1 MPVVRSLRFWT
12 VLALC
17 ACVTT
22 VSRPG
27 QKTIRTV
34 TIERM
39 QVFDT
44 PTGNF
49 LESAANSLHWTTT
62 ETTVR
67 NELLFHEGDRLD
79 QALLD
84 ETERNLRAL
93 PILTGAWV
101 QVVGDSTDS
110 VDVVVRTRDKWSLGG
125 RVSYHQGG
133 GLSTMGMSLV
143 EGNMFGN
150 GQSVGVGYVYQEEDR
165 ASHGMSVELAD
176 RRLFSSRWG
185 ASLKHANGRNL
196 TITSLEVGR
205 PYYSDAATWAAGA
218 LFDVSRERL
227 RYYNSAVLVRD
238 SYRSQD
244 RQGAWAS
251 ISNGEALRLYTG
263 VGYLRA
269 RSDADPSFLQTL
281 DNVDMGTV
289 SFGLMRREYYKS
301 GYLNSLGMVEDV
313 PTGFHL
319 NVAAGYGR
327 NALRSDRPLVHL
339 RALWQH
345 ALHVGTR
352 YYVGYEVR
360 GSTFFQGRSS
370 TDSRVAAQLVQ
381 HVRLLPQHT
390 LVARLQTMLGSNW
403 SSSVQPS
410 VGSSGDLRGY
420 ANYTL
425 AGHRIATGNIEY
437 RFTPNV
443 TLWIFKLGGAI
454 FHDAGAAWEDGE
466 RWAGEHFRHTTGFG
480 LRIENTIRGGN
491 DLLRIDFP
499 FSHDGKRFTQVVISG
514 NQLLS
519 AFLDMPILDPLR
531 FD

>member
-1 MPVVRSLRFWT
+1 MPAVRSFGFLT
-12 VLALC
+12 VLVFC
-17 ACVTT
+17 AWATT
-22 VSRPG
+22 FSRPG
-27 QKTIRTV
+27 QTTIRTV
-34 TIERM
+34 MIERL

-67 NELLFHEGDRLD
+67 NELLFHEGDTLN

-93 PILTGAWV
+93 PFLTGAWI
-101 QVVGDSTDS
+101 QVMGDSTDS

-125 RVSYHQGG
+125 RVSYRQGG
-133 GLSTMGMSLV
+133 GLSMVGMSLV
-143 EGNMFGN
+143 EGNMFGK
-150 GQSVGVGYVYQEEDR
+150 GQSFGVGYLYQEEDR
-165 ASHGMSVELAD
+165 ASHGMSFELAD

-185 ASLKHANGRNL
+185 ASLRHANGRYL
-196 TITSLEVGR
+196 TITSFEVGR
-205 PYYSDAATWAAGA
+205 PFYSDAATWAAGG

-227 RYYNSAVLVRD
+227 RYYTDGVLARD

-244 RQGAWAS
+244 RQGAWAGV
-251 ISNGEALRLYTG
+251 SNGEALRLYAG
-263 VGYLRA
+263 AGYLRA
-269 RSDADPSFLQTL
+269 RSDADPSFLQTA
-281 DNVDMGTV
+281 DNIDIGTV
-289 SFGLMRREYYKS
+289 SLGLMRREYYES
-301 GYLNSLGMVEDV
+301 SYLNSLGMVEDV
-313 PTGFHL
+313 PAGFHL

-345 ALHVGTR
+345 AAHVGTR
-352 YYVGYEVR
+352 YYAGYEVR
-360 GSTFFQGRSS
+360 GSTFFQGRTA
-370 TDSRVAAQLVQ
+370 TDTRIGVQLVQ

-390 LVARLQTMLGSNW
+390 LVARVQTMLGSNW

-410 VGSSGDLRGY
+410 TSSSGDLRGY
-420 ANYTL
+420 ATYTL

-437 RFTPNV
+437 RFTPDI
-443 TLWIFKLGGAI
+443 TLWIFRMGGAV
-454 FHDAGAAWEDGE
+454 FHDAGAAWSDGDS
-466 RWAGEHFRHTTGFG
+466 WAGKRFRHTTGFG

-499 FSHDGKRFTQVVISG
+499 FSHDGKRFTQVMISA

-519 AFLDMPILDPLR
+519 AFIDMPILDPLR

>member
-1 MPVVRSLRFWT
+1 MPATRPFNVCTLLVAVACAAAVSL
-12 VLALC
+12 AG
-17 ACVTT
+17 
-22 VSRPG
+22 PP
-27 QKTIRTV
+27 TIRTI
-34 TIERM
+34 TIQRL
-39 QVFDT
+39 QVFDE
-44 PTGNF
+44 PAGNF

-67 NELLFHEGDRLD
+67 NELLFQEGDALD
-79 QALLD
+79 AALLE

-93 PILTGAWV
+93 PFLTGAWV
-101 QVVGDSTDS
+101 QVVSDSTDS

-125 RVSYHQGG
+125 RVSYRQGG
-133 GLSTMGMSLV
+133 GISTIGMSLV

-165 ASHGMSVELAD
+165 ASHGMSFELAD

-185 ASLKHANGRNL
+185 ASLRHANGRDL
-196 TITSLEVGR
+196 TVTSLELVR
-205 PYYSDAATWAAGA
+205 PYFSDAATWAAGA

-227 RYYNSAVLVRD
+227 RYYNDAVLTQD
-238 SYRSQD
+238 SRRSQD

-251 ISNGEALRLYTG
+251 ISNGQPLRLYAG
-263 VGYLRA
+263 AGYLRA
-269 RSDADPSFLQTL
+269 RSDAEASFLQTL

-289 SFGLMRREYYKS
+289 SFGLMRREYYES
-301 GYLNSLGMVEDV
+301 SYLNSLGMVEDV

-345 ALHVGTR
+345 AVHAGTR
-352 YYVGYEVR
+352 YYLGYEFS

-370 TDSRVAAQLVQ
+370 TDTRVAARLVQ
-381 HVRLLPQHT
+381 HVRLFPQHT
-390 LVARLQTMLGSNW
+390 LVARVQTLIGSNW

-410 VGSSGDLRGY
+410 VRSSGDLRGY
-420 ANYTL
+420 SNYTL
-425 AGHRIATGNIEY
+425 AGHRFASGNIEY
-437 RFTPNV
+437 RFTPGL
-443 TLWIFKLGGAI
+443 TLWIFRLGGAI
-454 FHDAGAAWEDGE
+454 FHDAGAAWDDGD
-466 RWAGEHFRHTTGFG
+466 RWDAQHFRHTTGFG

-499 FSHDGKRFTQVVISG
+499 FTHDGKRFTQVVISG

-531 FD
+531 FE

>member
-1 MPVVRSLRFWT
+1 
-12 VLALC
+12 VLVFCVC
-17 ACVTT
+17 ATAI
-22 VSRPG
+22 SRPG
-27 QKTIRTV
+27 QTTIRTV
-34 TIERM
+34 TIERL

-44 PTGNF
+44 PTGNI

-62 ETTVR
+62 EATVR
-67 NELLFHEGDRLD
+67 NELLFQEGDSLNP
-79 QALLD
+79 ALID
-84 ETERNLRAL
+84 ETERNLRTL
-93 PILTGAWV
+93 PILTGAWI

-125 RVSYHQGG
+125 RVSYRQGG
-133 GLSTMGMSLV
+133 GLSAIGMSLV
-143 EGNMFGN
+143 EGNMFGK
-150 GQSVGVGYVYQEEDR
+150 GQSVGLGYVYQEEDR
-165 ASHGMSVELAD
+165 ASHGMSVEFAD

-185 ASLKHANGRNL
+185 ASLKHSNGRDL
-196 TITSLEVGR
+196 TMTSLELGR

-218 LFDVSRERL
+218 IFDVSRERL
-227 RYYNSAVLVRD
+227 RYYDHAVMMRD
-238 SYRSQD
+238 TYRSQG

-251 ISNGEALRLYTG
+251 ISNGEALRLYAG

-281 DNVDMGTV
+281 DNIDMGTV
-289 SFGLMRREYYKS
+289 SFGLMRRQYYVS
-301 GYLNSLGMVEDV
+301 SYLNSLGVVEDV
-313 PTGFHL
+313 PAGFHF

-339 RALWQH
+339 GALWQH
-345 ALHVGTR
+345 SMHVGTR
-352 YYVGYEVR
+352 YYVGYEVS

-370 TDSRVAAQLVQ
+370 TDSRVSAQLVQ

-390 LVARLQTMLGSNW
+390 LVARLKTMLGSNW

-410 VGSSGDLRGY
+410 LGSPNSLRGY
-420 ANYTL
+420 PNFTL

-437 RFTPNV
+437 RFTPDV
-443 TLWIFKLGGAI
+443 TLWIFRLGGAV
-454 FHDAGAAWEDGE
+454 FHDAAAAWDDGE
-466 RWAGEHFRHTTGFG
+466 RWTGEHFRHTTGFG